1 MYNGIRREVIV
12 LKIAVCDDEMLFLK
26 KLKQQISEI
35 LVNGDYSISEFF
47 SGEQLIEAFPQE
59 RFDIVILDIEMEG
72 INGIDTA
79 KTIRNIDSDVAIA
92 FLTSHE
98 TFAIQGYEVNA
109 KRYILKQQPEYMY
122 REQLT
127 ALFMDYNQNH
137 KRFSYNKSGVAFSV
151 KVSDIIYF
159 EVFNRKIVL
168 HSLNG
173 DLEYYGKIADLRDE
187 YESDGFIK
195 VGKSFLINAAHIR
208 FIDKNDIILK
218 NGTKISIGRNIKSQI
233 VEEYLN
239 YLSGK

>member
-1 MYNGIRREVIV
+1 M
-12 LKIAVCDDEMLFLK
+12 KIAVCDDEMLFLE
-26 KLKQQISEI
+26 KLKEQISEI
-35 LVNGDYSISEFF
+35 LLNGDYTISEFF

-59 RFDIVILDIEMEG
+59 RFDIVILDIEMDG
-72 INGIDTA
+72 INGIETA
-79 KTIRNIDSDVAIA
+79 KIIRNIDSSVAIA

-127 ALFMDYNQNH
+127 ALFMEYNQNH
-137 KRFSYNKSGVAFSV
+137 KRFNYSKNGRTFSV

-159 EVFNRKIVL
+159 EVFNRQIIL

-173 DLEYYGKIADLRDE
+173 SFDYYGKISEVKDE
-187 YESDGFIK
+187 YQNDGFIK
-195 VGKSFLINAAHIR
+195 VGKSYLINVAHIK
-208 FIDKNDIILK
+208 FIDKDDIILK
-218 NGTKISIGRNIKSQI
+218 DGTKILMGRNIKNQI

>member
-1 MYNGIRREVIV
+1 MQEVFE

-26 KLKQQISEI
+26 TLKKQISEI
-35 LVNGDYSISEFF
+35 LPDNNYSILEFF
-47 SGEQLIEAFPQE
+47 SGEQLIESFQRE
-59 RFDIVILDIEMEG
+59 KFDIVILDIEMDG
-72 INGIDTA
+72 INGIETA
-79 KTIRNIDSDVAIA
+79 KMIRAIDRSVTIA

-109 KRYILKQQPEYMY
+109 ERYILKQQPEYMY

-137 KRFSYNKSGVAFSV
+137 KRFKYSKSGKVFSV

-159 EVFNRKIVL
+159 EVLNRKITL

-173 DLEYYGKIADLRDE
+173 DFDYYGKISEVENE
-187 YESDGFIK
+187 YQNDGFIK
-195 VGKSFLINAAHIR
+195 VGKSYLINIAHIK

-218 NGTKISIGRNIKSQI
+218 NDTKILLGRNIKNQI

>member
-1 MYNGIRREVIV
+1 MKI

-26 KLKQQISEI
+26 TLKKQISEI
-35 LVNGDYSISEFF
+35 ILDDNYSIFEFF
-47 SGEQLIEAFPQE
+47 SGEQLIETFQRE
-59 RFDIVILDIEMEG
+59 KFDILILDIEMDG
-72 INGIDTA
+72 INGIETA
-79 KTIRNIDSDVAIA
+79 RKIRAIDRSVTIA

-98 TFAIQGYEVNA
+98 NFAIQGYEVNA
-109 KRYILKQQPEYMY
+109 ERYILKQQPEYMY
-122 REQLT
+122 REQLV

-137 KRFSYNKSGVAFSV
+137 KRFNYSKSGKAFSV

-159 EVFNRKIVL
+159 EVLNRKITL

-173 DLEYYGKIADLRDE
+173 DFDYYGKISELDNE
-187 YESDGFIK
+187 YRNDGFIK
-195 VGKSFLINAAHIR
+195 VGKSYLINVAHIK

-218 NGTKISIGRNIKSQI
+218 DGTTILLGRNIKNQV